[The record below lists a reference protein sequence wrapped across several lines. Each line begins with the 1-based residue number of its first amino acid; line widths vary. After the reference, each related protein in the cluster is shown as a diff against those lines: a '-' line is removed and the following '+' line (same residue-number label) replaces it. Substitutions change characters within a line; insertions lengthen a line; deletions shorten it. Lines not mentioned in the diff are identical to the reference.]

1 MALTNTPSNSNPY
14 FCVACLI
21 MYQKTKQDQLLV
33 SLVKNNALRG
43 WLLADEAAWQ
53 YVELSVLGVK
63 LSLIPGDGI
72 GLVFTLVPYPGSWM
86 PWNVYFILFYFIL
99 LSKQMFCKL

>member
-1 MALTNTPSNSNPY
+1 
-14 FCVACLI
+14 

-63 LSLIPGDGI
+63 LTLGPGGGDPLHYWFDKWFDLELIC
-72 GLVFTLVPYPGSWM
+72 M
-86 PWNVYFILFYFIL
+86 P
-99 LSKQMFCKL
+99 